1 MTKSTIIFL
10 QGGLGNQLFQY
21 AAGLTLAEYNKSKLY
36 LTPSEYNKHSGRDYR
51 QKIYIRSIPIN
62 TNQTNYIEHPD
73 PFQSWCPDN
82 YINIDHI
89 KIKGYFQYLPA
100 IESQIPIIKNDILNI
115 FLNIREELIKK
126 YKIINKKDLYFIHVR
141 RNDYLVQPENT
152 LYIQDKTYY
161 LNSLDKIDKF
171 NKRWFVLSDDIN
183 WCQEQEWLSQFEIV
197 DEPDELY
204 GLMLMSL
211 CEGGAIIANST
222 YSWWGAMLGCGKDNS
237 SVYYPIK
244 WFGNKRIN
252 MFPDNWNSI

>member
-21 AAGLTLAEYNKSKLY
+21 AAGLALTEYNKSKLY

-62 TNQTNYIEHPD
+62 TNQTKYIEHQD
-73 PFQSWCPDN
+73 PFQSWCPDD
-82 YINIDHI
+82 YTNIDHLRL
-89 KIKGYFQYLPA
+89 KGYFQYLPA
-100 IESQIPIIKNDILNI
+100 IESQILIIKNDILNI

-161 LNSLDKIDKF
+161 LNSIKPISGGYFTLTNIFVYFHITHSSYLMPVDNNENHLDQFLQAHYEQILSTYKF
-171 NKRWFVLSDDIN
+171 NR
-183 WCQEQEWLSQFEIV
+183 
-197 DEPDELY
+197 
-204 GLMLMSL
+204 
-211 CEGGAIIANST
+211 
-222 YSWWGAMLGCGKDNS
+222 
-237 SVYYPIK
+237 
-244 WFGNKRIN
+244 N
-252 MFPDNWNSI
+252 MRSRLH